1 MWRLTGGAGLT
12 AAQARVRA
20 GRRVQLRVVGL
31 LLGRKRK
38 QAGCEV
44 GGQVSYFFNPYFSI

>member
-12 AAQARVRA
+12 AAQARVCA